1 MYILYIY
8 IYIYMLNIYIH
19 LKYHMY
25 VLYKYISNTINI
37 YFHTK
42 LRNIIGNL

>member
-1 MYILYIY
+1 MYILY